1 MVQQIIG
8 VRDLFKGFKDV
19 LQVVAKGGEYVIV
32 RHSKP
37 VCKITPYFDT
47 EEALDRIQPK
57 DKLHREIIEGHR
69 QYLRGN
75 YYTQEQVEQMMRHK
89 K

>member
-37 VCKITPYFDT
+37 VCKITPYFDR
-47 EEALDRIQPK
+47 EEALDAIQPR
-57 DKLHREIIEGHR
+57 DALHKSIIEGHR

-75 YYTQEQVEQMMRHK
+75 YKTLSQVK
-89 K
+89 KSLKNR